1 MPETAHKKSE
11 RLRRSEVRPID
22 VANLTLES
30 AMSVQLESFW
40 AKPRNNYEFDTWA
53 EQNRRDNPIH
63 LIAKRFG
70 NVKKIAFLKVHIF
83 IK

>member
-1 MPETAHKKSE
+1 
-11 RLRRSEVRPID
+11 
-22 VANLTLES
+22 
-30 AMSVQLESFW
+30 MSVQLESFW

-53 EQNRRDNPIH
+53 EQNRRDIPIH